1 MAAVTKSDASRVLPV
16 HKMRVGVGV
25 AGKFY
30 RELTGASLVD
40 HTSGSRSV
48 TQTPTFRGPGVSTG
62 AKSIEPV
69 TFNLA
74 AVQPHIAA
82 MVDLDRADRQRQLV
96 NVRMDIYSRVI
107 QAVPSGATP
116 TIAVAVPTAN
126 NAEAAAKG
134 GEITIAG
141 DGTGGV
147 NYANMFLSDTIMV
160 GDVIDYTA
168 ARTSATAVA
177 DAMAYVVN
185 RIEVDDETGALGDIF
200 VTAHDGGDAAMHAA
214 GKATIR
220 TGGWRMEF
228 TGEIEQFG
236 SISGDA
242 SGAPSLSSGVMFRP
256 QSLLPRSQLILV
268 DEGNAG
274 W

>member
-16 HKMRVGVGV
+16 LKMRVGVAV
-25 AGKFY
+25 AGAGY
-30 RELTGASLVD
+30 QELTGASLVD

-62 AKSIEPV
+62 AKTIEPV

-82 MVDLDRADRQRQLV
+82 MRGLDRADRQRQLV

-107 QAVPSGATP
+107 QAAPSGVGAT
-116 TIAVAVPTAN
+116 TVGITATTDDDM
-126 NAEAAAKG
+126 AKG
-134 GEITIAG
+134 GVVGFAAG
-141 DGTGGV
+141 TSTDYRGMV
-147 NYANMFLSDTIMV
+147 LADQIMV
-160 GDVIDYTA
+160 GDIIDYTA
-168 ARTSATAVA
+168 ARAVATAVA
-177 DAMAYVVN
+177 DGQAYIVN
-185 RIEVDDETGALGDIF
+185 RIEVDDQDGSYQNVYASDATGDTDIGAD
-200 VTAHDGGDAAMHAA
+200 VPAAAV
-214 GKATIR
+214 TIR
-220 TGGWRMEF
+220 TGGWRLDF

-256 QSLLPRSQLILV
+256 QSLLPAPQLILV
-268 DEGNAG
+268 NEAESG